1 MLLATIFE
9 EHCDSLKSIFR
20 LLHNEKRAVH
30 NIIVYCEERYAERKN
45 KEKSCYTDFQET
57 DFRVLAQ
64 GGKILCSCMDSR
76 ILLRKTRRYGLNTFS
91 LKLIACDKVF
101 YDGPCEILI
110 FDGFDGE
117 MAIMANHEPMTCS
130 VETGELRF
138 RVPGE
143 TTWQEAIVSTGL
155 LKVEH
160 NKVDIIVY
168 SAERPEE
175 IDKFRAEAALER
187 AKEQLAQK
195 QSIMEYHVSTASMAR
210 AMARLRGVK
219 NHDV

>member
-1 MLLATIFE
+1 M
-9 EHCDSLKSIFR
+9 
-20 LLHNEKRAVH
+20 
-30 NIIVYCEERYAERKN
+30 
-45 KEKSCYTDFQET
+45 
-57 DFRVLAQ
+57 
-64 GGKILCSCMDSR
+64 
-76 ILLRKTRRYGLNTFS
+76 NTFS

-143 TTWQEAIVSTGL
+143 TVWQEAIVSTGL

-187 AKEQLAQK
+187 ACTETEHYGISRIDSL
-195 QSIMEYHVSTASMAR
+195 YGASY
-210 AMARLRGVK
+210 GTTSWC
-219 NHDV
+219 

>member
-1 MLLATIFE
+1 M
-9 EHCDSLKSIFR
+9 
-20 LLHNEKRAVH
+20 
-30 NIIVYCEERYAERKN
+30 
-45 KEKSCYTDFQET
+45 
-57 DFRVLAQ
+57 
-64 GGKILCSCMDSR
+64 
-76 ILLRKTRRYGLNTFS
+76 NTFS

-143 TTWQEAIVSTGL
+143 TVWQEAIVSTGL

-187 AKEQLAQK
+187 AREQLAQK
-195 QSIMEYHVSTASMAR
+195 QSIMEYRQPLWRELWHDFVVLRTMMYRKLIYYNMYR
-210 AMARLRGVK
+210 ACRAENVPAGGVCRY
-219 NHDV
+219 

>member
-1 MLLATIFE
+1 M
-9 EHCDSLKSIFR
+9 
-20 LLHNEKRAVH
+20 
-30 NIIVYCEERYAERKN
+30 
-45 KEKSCYTDFQET
+45 
-57 DFRVLAQ
+57 
-64 GGKILCSCMDSR
+64 
-76 ILLRKTRRYGLNTFS
+76 NTFS

-143 TTWQEAIVSTGL
+143 TVWQEAIVSTGL

-168 SAERPEE
+168 SAERPE
-175 IDKFRAEAALER
+175 AALER
-187 AKEQLAQK
+187 AREQLAQK

>member
-1 MLLATIFE
+1 M
-9 EHCDSLKSIFR
+9 
-20 LLHNEKRAVH
+20 
-30 NIIVYCEERYAERKN
+30 
-45 KEKSCYTDFQET
+45 
-57 DFRVLAQ
+57 
-64 GGKILCSCMDSR
+64 
-76 ILLRKTRRYGLNTFS
+76 NTFS

-143 TTWQEAIVSTGL
+143 TVWQEAIVSTGL

-187 AKEQLAQK
+187 AREHL
-195 QSIMEYHVSTASMAR
+195 HRNR
-210 AMARLRGVK
+210 ALWNITYRQPLWRELWHDFVVLRTMMYRKLIYYNMYRACRAENVPAGGVCRY
-219 NHDV
+219 